1 MNREGLE
8 AGGNP
13 GQLGGNPGQLGGN
26 PGQLGGNP
34 GQLGGNPG
42 QLGGDP
48 GHLYQMFQS
57 SYNKI
62 TRSNTCE
69 DPWADCSDYGSGGSS
84 TFYHPED
91 LWIPNNRSL
100 LPSCSY
106 TTTSYPEQPY
116 SPPGTTTDFS
126 NLGISHCHQ
135 SLSPS
140 TTTQRRGKRCL
151 TESGDESLP
160 PEQRIRR
167 ERMRRS
173 ANNARERIRIREID
187 EAVKEL
193 GSVCMT
199 HLQTQKPQTKLDI
212 LNVAVE
218 VIVDL
223 EHLVRERNL
232 NPKVSC
238 LNRRDEEER
247 CVFQEQSSYQLCTAP
262 R

>member
-1 MNREGLE
+1 MNREVLG
-8 AGGNP
+8 AGGELGSNL
-13 GQLGGNPGQLGGN
+13 GQ
-26 PGQLGGNP
+26 
-34 GQLGGNPG
+34 
-42 QLGGDP
+42 DP

-62 TRSNTCE
+62 TQSNTCE
-69 DPWADCSDYGSGGSS
+69 DSWADCNDYGSGIASS
-84 TFYHPED
+84 TYHHMGD
-91 LWIPNNRSL
+91 HWIPNNSS

-106 TTTSYPEQPY
+106 TTSYPPEQPY
-116 SPPGTTTDFS
+116 SPPDGTATDYS
-126 NLGISHCHQ
+126 NLGRSSCDQ

-140 TTTQRRGKRCL
+140 PSTTTMQRGRKRRL

-160 PEQRIRR
+160 PEQRIQR
-167 ERMRRS
+167 ERIRRC
-173 ANNARERIRIREID
+173 ANNARERIRIRDIN
-187 EAVKEL
+187 EALKEL

-199 HLQTQKPQTKLDI
+199 HLQSDKPQTKLGI

-218 VIVDL
+218 VIMDL

-238 LNRRDEEER
+238 LRRREEER
-247 CVFQEQSSYQLCTAP
+247 CDFQDQSSYQLCNAP